1 MEWGFNAVKVKEQ
14 SKNLFHLCIKR
25 AESIGLHE
33 YIKSDGKVSLG
44 EAYRI
49 DMKNFLIYLAYAD
62 GGLSKE
68 EVKYLNELMDL
79 QMYPDIISD
88 YANRW
93 NLKDISFL
101 DRPPLSLEPFVR
113 SNIGPETGE
122 ISSSYYDLVDL
133 YVTTFNYIG
142 NDFIACNKEISQG
155 EIDALSSYTM
165 MLADYIDEYQG
176 KMQEYRPTIA
186 YKPGSKITQ
195 EEKPDYVSFDAEDLY
210 NGGDDRVL
218 NTGRSARYS
227 LRDTTEV
234 ESSDRVVNNKGN
246 ASRDISGHDN
256 FRFSTDDD
264 KRYEKSM
271 KEDKKVRLANGTDD
285 IEDQR
290 TADVLSDED
299 SLEKLMQQLNDLTG
313 MESVK
318 REVNNLVN
326 LLKICQIRKAKGL
339 QVPPTN
345 NHLVFLGN
353 PGTGKTTVARILSQ
367 IYHGLG
373 ILSKGH
379 LVEVDRSG
387 LVAGYMGQTAEK
399 VTEVIEK
406 AKGGI
411 LFIDEAYALSS
422 GKQEGD
428 FGQEA
433 IDILNK
439 AMEDNR
445 DDLIVIAAG
454 YHNEMQD
461 FLDANPGLRSR
472 FNRTIEFPNYSAD
485 DLIEI
490 MFNRAKKLDYQIEPE
505 TLEYI
510 RARFKQFLMVPPK
523 NFGNARSVRN
533 YLDNAISNQANRLV
547 SNPSIDMDALTTIT
561 IEDVK
566 NLVLA

>member
-1 MEWGFNAVKVKEQ
+1 MEWGFNAVKVKSQ
-14 SKNLFHLCIKR
+14 SKSLMSLCVKR

-33 YIKSDGKVSLG
+33 YIKSDGKVSLA
-44 EAYRI
+44 EAFLI
-49 DMKNFLIYLAYAD
+49 DMKNFLIYLGYAD
-62 GGLSKE
+62 GAITKE
-68 EVKYLNELMDL
+68 EIRYLNELMGL
-79 QMYPDIISD
+79 SMYLDIVD
-88 YANRW
+88 EYADKW
-93 NLKDISFL
+93 GLKEISFL

-142 NDFIACNKEISQG
+142 NDFIACNKEISQM
-155 EIDALSSYTM
+155 EIEALSSYTM
-165 MLADYIDEYQG
+165 MLAEYIDEFQG
-176 KMQEYRPTIA
+176 KMRDFKPTIA
-186 YKPGSKITQ
+186 YKPGSKVNITQ
-195 EEKPDYVSFDAEDLY
+195 QEKPEYVSFEADDMIS
-210 NGGDDRVL
+210 GDRVRAEGARARFYL
-218 NTGRSARYS
+218 NRDESGASGDKVMSNEGQGDRIINNTGKTGQNV
-227 LRDTTEV
+227 L
-234 ESSDRVVNNKGN
+234 ES
-246 ASRDISGHDN
+246 HL
-256 FRFSTDDD
+256 
-264 KRYEKSM
+264 YEKSVR
-271 KEDKKVRLANGTDD
+271 EDNKVRVANGTSNTPDVAS
-285 IEDQR
+285 E
-290 TADVLSDED
+290 DVLSNED
-299 SLEKLMQQLNDLTG
+299 NLEQLMSKLNDLTG

-472 FNRTIEFPNYSAD
+472 FNRTIEFPNYNAD

-490 MFNRAKKLDYQIEPE
+490 MLNRAKKLDYIIEPE
-505 TLEYI
+505 TVEYI
-510 RARFKQFLMVPPK
+510 RDRFERILAYPPK

-533 YLDNAISNQANRLV
+533 YLDNAISNQANRLIT
-547 SNPSIDMDALTTIT
+547 NPDLDIQELTTIT
-561 IEDVK
+561 VADVE
-566 NLVLA
+566 NLELA

>member
-234 ESSDRVVNNKGN
+234 ESSDRVVNNSEN
-246 ASRDISGHDN
+246 VSRDISGHDN

-271 KEDKKVRLANGTDD
+271 KEDKKVRLANGTDN

-510 RARFKQFLMVPPK
+510 RAKFKQFLMVPPK

-547 SNPSIDMDALTTIT
+547 TSPNLDMDALTTIT

>member
-1 MEWGFNAVKVKEQ
+1 MEWGFNAVKVKSQ
-14 SKNLFHLCIKR
+14 SKSLMSLCVKR

-33 YIKSDGKVSLG
+33 YIKSDGKVSLA
-44 EAYRI
+44 EAFLI
-49 DMKNFLIYLAYAD
+49 DMKNFLIYLGYAD
-62 GGLSKE
+62 GSVSKE
-68 EVKYLNELMDL
+68 EIRYINELMGL
-79 QMYPDIISD
+79 NMYLDIIEE
-88 YANRW
+88 YADRW
-93 NLKDISFL
+93 GLKEISFL

-142 NDFIACNKEISQG
+142 NDFIACNKEINPS
-155 EIDALSSYTM
+155 EIEALSSYTM
-165 MLADYIDEYQG
+165 MLAEYIDEFQG
-176 KMQEYRPTIA
+176 KMRDFKPTIA
-186 YKPGSKITQ
+186 YKPGSKVDIT
-195 EEKPDYVSFDAEDLY
+195 KPDKPEYVSFDAEDMF
-210 NGGDDRVL
+210 NGDRTRAEGARAKFYLRQEDGADQKHVIDM
-218 NTGRSARYS
+218 GQEEASAGENSSSIRGENS
-227 LRDTTEV
+227 V
-234 ESSDRVVNNKGN
+234 ETKL
-246 ASRDISGHDN
+246 
-256 FRFSTDDD
+256 
-264 KRYEKSM
+264 YEKSI
-271 KEDKKVRLANGTDD
+271 KEDNKARVANGTSAAPDVHSD
-285 IEDQR
+285 
-290 TADVLSDED
+290 DVLSNQEN
-299 SLEKLMQQLNDLTG
+299 LEQLMSKLNDLTG

-472 FNRTIEFPNYSAD
+472 FNRTIEFPNYNAD
-485 DLIEI
+485 DLVEI
-490 MFNRAKKLDYQIEPE
+490 MLNRAKKLDYIIGPE
-505 TLEYI
+505 TVEYI
-510 RARFKQFLMVPPK
+510 RERFDRILAYPPK

-533 YLDNAISNQANRLV
+533 YLDNAISNQANRLIT
-547 SNPSIDMDALTTIT
+547 NPNLDIDELTTIT
-561 IEDVK
+561 IADVE
-566 NLVLA
+566 NLELG

>member
-1 MEWGFNAVKVKEQ
+1 MEWGFNAVKVKSQ
-14 SKNLFHLCIKR
+14 SKNLMGLCVKR

-33 YIKSDGKVSLG
+33 YIKSDGKVSLA
-44 EAYRI
+44 EAFLI
-49 DMKNFLIYLAYAD
+49 DMKNFLIYLGYAD
-62 GGLSKE
+62 GSISKE
-68 EVKYLNELMDL
+68 EIRYLNELMGL
-79 QMYPDIISD
+79 NMYLDIIEE
-88 YANRW
+88 YADRW
-93 NLKDISFL
+93 GLKEISFL

-142 NDFIACNKEISQG
+142 NDFIACNKEINPS
-155 EIDALSSYTM
+155 EIEALSSYTM
-165 MLADYIDEYQG
+165 MLAEYIDEFQG
-176 KMQEYRPTIA
+176 KMRDFKPTIA
-186 YKPGSKITQ
+186 YKPGSKVDITQ
-195 EEKPDYVSFDAEDLY
+195 PDKPEYVSFDADDMFS
-210 NGGDDRVL
+210 GDR
-218 NTGRSARYS
+218 TRAEGARAKFY
-227 LRDTTEV
+227 LRQDDEAGQKHVIDMGQEEATDENSSSIRGQNSV
-234 ESSDRVVNNKGN
+234 ETKL
-246 ASRDISGHDN
+246 
-256 FRFSTDDD
+256 
-264 KRYEKSM
+264 YEKSI
-271 KEDKKVRLANGTDD
+271 KEDNKVRVANGTSAAPDVHSD
-285 IEDQR
+285 
-290 TADVLSDED
+290 DVLSNQDN
-299 SLEKLMQQLNDLTG
+299 LEQLMSKLNDLTG

-472 FNRTIEFPNYSAD
+472 FNRTIEFPNYNAD

-490 MFNRAKKLDYQIEPE
+490 MLNRAKKLDYIIGPE
-505 TLEYI
+505 TVEYI
-510 RARFKQFLMVPPK
+510 RDRFERILEYPPK

-533 YLDNAISNQANRLV
+533 YLDNAISNQANRLIT
-547 SNPSIDMDALTTIT
+547 NPELDIEELTTIT
-561 IEDVK
+561 IADVE
-566 NLVLA
+566 NLELA

>member
-1 MEWGFNAVKVKEQ
+1 MEWGFNAVKVKSQ
-14 SKNLFHLCIKR
+14 SKNLMGLCVKR

-33 YIKSDGKVSLG
+33 YIKSDGKVSLA
-44 EAYRI
+44 EAFLI
-49 DMKNFLIYLAYAD
+49 DMKNFLIYLGYAD
-62 GGLSKE
+62 GSISKE
-68 EVKYLNELMDL
+68 EIRYLNELMGL
-79 QMYPDIISD
+79 NMYLDIIEE
-88 YANRW
+88 YADRW
-93 NLKDISFL
+93 GLKEISFL

-142 NDFIACNKEISQG
+142 NDFIACNKEINPS
-155 EIDALSSYTM
+155 EIEALSSYTM
-165 MLADYIDEYQG
+165 MLAEYIDEFQG
-176 KMQEYRPTIA
+176 KMRDFKPTIA
-186 YKPGSKITQ
+186 YKPGSKVDITQ
-195 EEKPDYVSFDAEDLY
+195 PDKPEYVSFDAEDMFS
-210 NGGDDRVL
+210 GDR
-218 NTGRSARYS
+218 TRAEGARAKFY
-227 LRDTTEV
+227 LRQDDEAGQKHVIDMGQEEATDENSSSIRGQNSV
-234 ESSDRVVNNKGN
+234 ETKL
-246 ASRDISGHDN
+246 
-256 FRFSTDDD
+256 
-264 KRYEKSM
+264 YEKSI
-271 KEDKKVRLANGTDD
+271 KEDNKVRVANGTSATPDVHSD
-285 IEDQR
+285 
-290 TADVLSDED
+290 DVLSNQDN
-299 SLEKLMQQLNDLTG
+299 LEQLMSKLNDLTG

-472 FNRTIEFPNYSAD
+472 FNRTIEFPNYNAD

-490 MFNRAKKLDYQIEPE
+490 MLNRAKKLDYIIGPE
-505 TLEYI
+505 TVEYI
-510 RARFKQFLMVPPK
+510 RDRFERILQYPPK

-533 YLDNAISNQANRLV
+533 YLDNAISNQANRLIT
-547 SNPSIDMDALTTIT
+547 NPELDIEELTTIT
-561 IEDVK
+561 IADVE
-566 NLVLA
+566 NLELE

>member
-234 ESSDRVVNNKGN
+234 ESSDRVVNNSEN
-246 ASRDISGHDN
+246 VSRDISGHDN

-510 RARFKQFLMVPPK
+510 RAKFKQFLMVPPK

-547 SNPSIDMDALTTIT
+547 TSPNLDMDALTTIT

>member
-1 MEWGFNAVKVKEQ
+1 MEWGFNAVKVKSQ
-14 SKNLFHLCIKR
+14 SKNLMGLCVKR

-33 YIKSDGKVSLG
+33 YIKSDGKVSLA
-44 EAYRI
+44 EAFLI
-49 DMKNFLIYLAYAD
+49 DMKNFLIYLGYAD
-62 GGLSKE
+62 GNISKE
-68 EVKYLNELMDL
+68 EIRYLNELMGL
-79 QMYPDIISD
+79 NMYLDIIEE
-88 YANRW
+88 YADRW
-93 NLKDISFL
+93 GLKEISFL

-142 NDFIACNKEISQG
+142 NDFIACNKEINPS
-155 EIDALSSYTM
+155 EIEALSSYTM
-165 MLADYIDEYQG
+165 MLAEYIDEFQG
-176 KMQEYRPTIA
+176 KMRDFKPTIA
-186 YKPGSKITQ
+186 YKPGSKVDITQ
-195 EEKPDYVSFDAEDLY
+195 PDKPEYVSFDAEDMFS
-210 NGGDDRVL
+210 GDR
-218 NTGRSARYS
+218 TRAEGARAKFY
-227 LRDTTEV
+227 LRQDDEAGQKHVIDMGQEEATDENSSSIRGQNSV
-234 ESSDRVVNNKGN
+234 ETKL
-246 ASRDISGHDN
+246 
-256 FRFSTDDD
+256 
-264 KRYEKSM
+264 YEKSI
-271 KEDKKVRLANGTDD
+271 KEDNKVRVANGTSAAPDVRSD
-285 IEDQR
+285 
-290 TADVLSDED
+290 DVLSNQDN
-299 SLEKLMQQLNDLTG
+299 LEQLMSKLNDLTG

-472 FNRTIEFPNYSAD
+472 FNRTIEFPNYNAD

-490 MFNRAKKLDYQIEPE
+490 MLNRAKKLDYIIGPE
-505 TLEYI
+505 TVEYI
-510 RARFKQFLMVPPK
+510 RDRFERILEYPPK

-533 YLDNAISNQANRLV
+533 YLDNAISNQANRLIT
-547 SNPSIDMDALTTIT
+547 NPELDIEELTTIT
-561 IEDVK
+561 IADVE
-566 NLVLA
+566 NLELA

>member
-1 MEWGFNAVKVKEQ
+1 MEWGFNAVKVKSQ
-14 SKNLFHLCIKR
+14 SKNLMGLCVKR

-33 YIKSDGKVSLG
+33 YIKSDGKVSLA
-44 EAYRI
+44 EAFLI
-49 DMKNFLIYLAYAD
+49 DMKNFLIYLGYAD
-62 GGLSKE
+62 GNISKE
-68 EVKYLNELMDL
+68 EIRYLNELMGL
-79 QMYPDIISD
+79 NMYLDIIEE
-88 YANRW
+88 YADRW
-93 NLKDISFL
+93 GLKEISFL

-142 NDFIACNKEISQG
+142 NDFIACNKEINPS
-155 EIDALSSYTM
+155 EIEALSSYTM
-165 MLADYIDEYQG
+165 MLAEYIDEFQG
-176 KMQEYRPTIA
+176 KMRDFKPTIA
-186 YKPGSKITQ
+186 YKPGSKVDITQ
-195 EEKPDYVSFDAEDLY
+195 PDKPEYVSFDAEDMFS
-210 NGGDDRVL
+210 GDR
-218 NTGRSARYS
+218 TRAEGARAKFY
-227 LRDTTEV
+227 LRQDDEAGQKHVIDMGQEEATDENSSSIRGQNSV
-234 ESSDRVVNNKGN
+234 ETKL
-246 ASRDISGHDN
+246 
-256 FRFSTDDD
+256 
-264 KRYEKSM
+264 YEKSI
-271 KEDKKVRLANGTDD
+271 KEDNKVRVANGTSATPDVHSD
-285 IEDQR
+285 
-290 TADVLSDED
+290 DVLSNQDN
-299 SLEKLMQQLNDLTG
+299 LEQLMSKLNDLTG

-472 FNRTIEFPNYSAD
+472 FNRTIEFPNYNAD

-490 MFNRAKKLDYQIEPE
+490 MLNRAKKLDYIIGPE
-505 TLEYI
+505 TVEYI
-510 RARFKQFLMVPPK
+510 RDRFERILEYPPK

-533 YLDNAISNQANRLV
+533 YLDNAISNQANRLIT
-547 SNPSIDMDALTTIT
+547 NPELDIEELTTIT
-561 IEDVK
+561 IADVE
-566 NLVLA
+566 NLELA

>member
-1 MEWGFNAVKVKEQ
+1 MEWGFNAVKVKSQ
-14 SKNLFHLCIKR
+14 SKNLMGLCVKR

-33 YIKSDGKVSLG
+33 YIKSDGKVSLA
-44 EAYRI
+44 EAFLI
-49 DMKNFLIYLAYAD
+49 DMKNFLIYLGYSD
-62 GGLSKE
+62 GNISKE
-68 EVKYLNELMDL
+68 EIRYLNELMGL
-79 QMYPDIISD
+79 NMYLDIIEE
-88 YANRW
+88 YADRW
-93 NLKDISFL
+93 GLKEISFL

-142 NDFIACNKEISQG
+142 NDFIACNKEINPS
-155 EIDALSSYTM
+155 EIEALSSYTM
-165 MLADYIDEYQG
+165 MLAEYIDEFQG
-176 KMQEYRPTIA
+176 KMRDFKPTIA
-186 YKPGSKITQ
+186 YKPGSKVDITQ
-195 EEKPDYVSFDAEDLY
+195 PDKPEYVSFDADDMFS
-210 NGGDDRVL
+210 GDR
-218 NTGRSARYS
+218 TRAEGARAKFY
-227 LRDTTEV
+227 LRQDDEAGQKHVIDMGQEEATDENSSSIRGQNSV
-234 ESSDRVVNNKGN
+234 ETKL
-246 ASRDISGHDN
+246 
-256 FRFSTDDD
+256 
-264 KRYEKSM
+264 YEKSI
-271 KEDKKVRLANGTDD
+271 KEDNKVRVANGTSATPDVHSD
-285 IEDQR
+285 
-290 TADVLSDED
+290 DVLSNQDN
-299 SLEKLMQQLNDLTG
+299 LEQLMSKLNDLTG

-472 FNRTIEFPNYSAD
+472 FNRTIEFPNYNAD

-490 MFNRAKKLDYQIEPE
+490 MLNRAKKLDYIIGPE
-505 TLEYI
+505 TVEYI
-510 RARFKQFLMVPPK
+510 RDRFERILQYPPK

-533 YLDNAISNQANRLV
+533 YLDNAISNQANRLIT
-547 SNPSIDMDALTTIT
+547 NPELDIEELTTIT
-561 IEDVK
+561 IADVE
-566 NLVLA
+566 NLELA

>member
-1 MEWGFNAVKVKEQ
+1 MEWGFNAVKVKSQ
-14 SKNLFHLCIKR
+14 SKNLMGLCVKR

-33 YIKSDGKVSLG
+33 YIKSDGKVSLA
-44 EAYRI
+44 EAFLI
-49 DMKNFLIYLAYAD
+49 DMKNFLIYLGYSD
-62 GGLSKE
+62 GNISKE
-68 EVKYLNELMDL
+68 EIRYLNELMGL
-79 QMYPDIISD
+79 NMYLDIIEE
-88 YANRW
+88 YADRW
-93 NLKDISFL
+93 GLKEISFL

-142 NDFIACNKEISQG
+142 NDFIACNKEINPS
-155 EIDALSSYTM
+155 EIEALSSYTM
-165 MLADYIDEYQG
+165 MLAEYIDEFQG
-176 KMQEYRPTIA
+176 KMRDFKPTIA
-186 YKPGSKITQ
+186 YKPGSKVDITQ
-195 EEKPDYVSFDAEDLY
+195 PDKPEYVSFDADDMFS
-210 NGGDDRVL
+210 GDR
-218 NTGRSARYS
+218 TRAEGARAKFY
-227 LRDTTEV
+227 LRQDDEAGQKHVIDMGQEEATDENSSSIRGQNSV
-234 ESSDRVVNNKGN
+234 ETKL
-246 ASRDISGHDN
+246 
-256 FRFSTDDD
+256 
-264 KRYEKSM
+264 YEKSI
-271 KEDKKVRLANGTDD
+271 KEDNKVRVANGTSATPDVHSD
-285 IEDQR
+285 
-290 TADVLSDED
+290 DVLSNQDN
-299 SLEKLMQQLNDLTG
+299 LEQLMSKLNDLTG

-339 QVPPTN
+339 QVPPTHN
-345 NHLVFLGN
+345 LLVFLGN

-472 FNRTIEFPNYSAD
+472 FNRTIEFPNYNAD

-490 MFNRAKKLDYQIEPE
+490 MLNRAKKLDYIIGPE
-505 TLEYI
+505 TVEYI
-510 RARFKQFLMVPPK
+510 RDRFERILQYPPK

-533 YLDNAISNQANRLV
+533 YLDNAISNQANRLIT
-547 SNPSIDMDALTTIT
+547 NPELDIEELTTIT
-561 IEDVK
+561 IADVE
-566 NLVLA
+566 NLELA